1 MINTWF
7 TVKVKYTKQFQN
19 GTLKRVSEPYLLGA
33 NSFTDA
39 EARIYEELG
48 TRIRGEFHILG
59 ISRTEIQDIFA
70 YDDSGIWYK
79 CKISYLVENDEN
91 EKQKKISQ
99 QFLVE
104 ANSIKEAFDRLK
116 ESLASMGVDFEVP
129 SILQSPIVDIFPD
142 DETKSVIIENEANQ
156 IEHE

>member
-1 MINTWF
+1 MINSWF

-19 GTLKRVSEPYLLGA
+19 GTLKRVSEPYLIGA
-33 NSFTDA
+33 LSFTDA
-39 EARIYEELG
+39 ESRIYEELG

-59 ISRTEIQDIFA
+59 ITRTEVQDIFA
-70 YDDSGIWYK
+70 YDDTGIWYK

-104 ANSIKEAFDRLK
+104 ANSIKEAYERLK
-116 ESLASMGVDFEVP
+116 ESLSSMGVDFEIP
-129 SILQSPIVDIFPD
+129 SILLSPIVDIFPN
-142 DETKSVIIENEANQ
+142 DETRSKIIEEETNE
-156 IEHE
+156 IEI

>member
-1 MINTWF
+1 MINSWF

-33 NSFTDA
+33 LSFTDA

-48 TRIRGEFHILG
+48 TRIRGEFHIIG

-70 YDDSGIWYK
+70 YDDTGIWYK

-104 ANSIKEAFDRLK
+104 ADSIKNAYERLK
-116 ESLASMGVDFEVP
+116 ESLSSMGVDFEIP
-129 SILQSPIVDIFPD
+129 SILLSPIIDIFPN
-142 DETKSVIIENEANQ
+142 DETRSKIIEEESNE
-156 IEHE
+156 IEA

>member
-1 MINTWF
+1 MINSWF

-33 NSFTDA
+33 LSFTDA

-59 ISRTEIQDIFA
+59 ITRTEIQDIFA
-70 YDDSGIWYK
+70 YDDTGIWYK

-104 ANSIKEAFDRLK
+104 ADSIKEAYERLK
-116 ESLASMGVDFEVP
+116 ESLSSMGVDFEIP
-129 SILQSPIVDIFPD
+129 SILLSPIIDIFPN
-142 DETKSVIIENEANQ
+142 DETRSKIIEEESNE
-156 IEHE
+156 IEA

>member
-1 MINTWF
+1 MNSWF

-33 NSFTDA
+33 LSFTDA

-59 ISRTEIQDIFA
+59 ITRTEIQDIFA
-70 YDDSGIWYK
+70 YDDTGIWYK
-79 CKISYLVENDEN
+79 CKISYMVENDEN

-104 ANSIKEAFDRLK
+104 ADSIKEAYERLK
-116 ESLASMGVDFEVP
+116 ESLSSMGVDFEIP
-129 SILQSPIVDIFPD
+129 SILLSPIIDIFPN
-142 DETKSVIIENEANQ
+142 DETRSKIIEEESNE
-156 IEHE
+156 IEA

>member
-1 MINTWF
+1 MINSWF

-33 NSFTDA
+33 LSFTDA

-48 TRIRGEFHILG
+48 TRIRGEFHIIG

-70 YDDSGIWYK
+70 YDDTGIWYK

-104 ANSIKEAFDRLK
+104 ADSIKDAYERLK
-116 ESLASMGVDFEVP
+116 ESLSSIGVDFEIP
-129 SILQSPIVDIFPD
+129 SILLSPIIDIFPN
-142 DETKSVIIENEANQ
+142 DETRSKIIEEESNE
-156 IEHE
+156 IEA

>member
-1 MINTWF
+1 MINSWF

-33 NSFTDA
+33 LSFTDA

-48 TRIRGEFHILG
+48 TRIRGEFHIIG

-70 YDDSGIWYK
+70 YDDTGIWYK

-104 ANSIKEAFDRLK
+104 ADSIKDAYERLK
-116 ESLASMGVDFEVP
+116 ESLSSMGVDFEIP
-129 SILQSPIVDIFPD
+129 SILLSPIIDIFPD
-142 DETKSVIIENEANQ
+142 DETRSKIIEEGNNE
-156 IEHE
+156 IEA

>member
-1 MINTWF
+1 MINSWF

-33 NSFTDA
+33 LSFTDA

-48 TRIRGEFHILG
+48 TRIRGEFHIIG

-70 YDDSGIWYK
+70 YDDTGIWYK

-104 ANSIKEAFDRLK
+104 ADSIKDAYERLK
-116 ESLASMGVDFEVP
+116 ESLSSMGVDFEIP
-129 SILQSPIVDIFPD
+129 SILLSPIIDIFPN
-142 DETKSVIIENEANQ
+142 DETRSKIIEEESNE
-156 IEHE
+156 IEA

>member
-1 MINTWF
+1 MINSWF

-33 NSFTDA
+33 LSFTDA

-48 TRIRGEFHILG
+48 TRIRGEFHIIG

-70 YDDSGIWYK
+70 YDDTGIWYK

-104 ANSIKEAFDRLK
+104 ADSIKDAYERLK
-116 ESLASMGVDFEVP
+116 ESLSSMGVDFEIP
-129 SILQSPIVDIFPD
+129 SILLSPIIDIFPN
-142 DETKSVIIENEANQ
+142 DETRSKIIEEENNE
-156 IEHE
+156 IEA

>member
-1 MINTWF
+1 MINSWF

-33 NSFTDA
+33 LSFTDA

-59 ISRTEIQDIFA
+59 ITRTEIQDIFA
-70 YDDSGIWYK
+70 YDDTGIWYK

-104 ANSIKEAFDRLK
+104 ADSIKEAYERLK
-116 ESLASMGVDFEVP
+116 ESLSSMGVDFEIP
-129 SILQSPIVDIFPD
+129 SIILSPIIDIFPN
-142 DETKSVIIENEANQ
+142 DETRSKIIEEESNE
-156 IEHE
+156 IEA

>member
-1 MINTWF
+1 MINSWF

-33 NSFTDA
+33 LSFTDA

-59 ISRTEIQDIFA
+59 ITRTEIQDIFA
-70 YDDSGIWYK
+70 YDDTGIWYK

-104 ANSIKEAFDRLK
+104 ADSIKEAYDRLK
-116 ESLASMGVDFEVP
+116 ESLSSMGVDFEIP
-129 SILQSPIVDIFPD
+129 SILLSPIIDIFPN
-142 DETKSVIIENEANQ
+142 DETRSKIIEEESNE
-156 IEHE
+156 IEA

>member
-1 MINTWF
+1 MINSWF

-33 NSFTDA
+33 LSFTDA

-48 TRIRGEFHILG
+48 TRIRGEFHIIG

-70 YDDSGIWYK
+70 DDDTGIWYK

-91 EKQKKISQ
+91 EKQKKISK

-104 ANSIKEAFDRLK
+104 ADSIKDAYERLK
-116 ESLASMGVDFEVP
+116 ESLSSMGVDFEIP
-129 SILQSPIVDIFPD
+129 SILLSPIIDIFPN
-142 DETKSVIIENEANQ
+142 DETRSKIIEEESNE
-156 IEHE
+156 IEA

>member
-1 MINTWF
+1 MINSWF

-33 NSFTDA
+33 LSFTDA

-59 ISRTEIQDIFA
+59 ITRTEIQDIFA
-70 YDDSGIWYK
+70 YDDTGIWYK
-79 CKISYLVENDEN
+79 CKISYMVENDEN

-104 ANSIKEAFDRLK
+104 ADSIKEAYERLK
-116 ESLASMGVDFEVP
+116 ESLSSMGVDFEIP
-129 SILQSPIVDIFPD
+129 SILLSPIIDIFPN
-142 DETKSVIIENEANQ
+142 DETRSKIIEEESNE
-156 IEHE
+156 IEA